1 MGGEFAA
8 ELAELAKRL
17 SSAQVAAWAEVLD
30 TASGP
35 TESVAVAL
43 VDAQLGHGAT
53 GAAHQLIVAWRARAP
68 RLPGAAV
75 ALALTSASVAYEEA
89 ERRRPRLVVSGPM
102 SSAVA
107 VRLTSSVVVE
117 VIRAATDRV
126 LLVSFAAY
134 GVAEVV
140 RELVLAAA
148 RGVRVDLVLERTVE
162 QGGMLRDGAGGAPFA
177 ALAGRAQVWHWPAAR
192 RRPQGRAA
200 LHAKVVVADAELAL
214 LSSANLTDRGLSD
227 NIEVGFLVHDGETAG
242 QLDQHF
248 RALMRPE
255 AHCLEPLPEQ
265 H

>member
-1 MGGEFAA
+1 MGGAFAA
-8 ELAELAKRL
+8 ELADLAKRL
-17 SSAQVAAWAEVLD
+17 SSAQIEAWSEVLNG
-30 TASGP
+30 APAP
-35 TESVAVAL
+35 TESAAAAL
-43 VDAQLGHGAT
+43 VDTQLGYGAP
-53 GAAHQLIVAWRARAP
+53 GAAHQLVRAWRTQAP

-75 ALALTSASVAYEEA
+75 ALALSAAAVAYEEA
-89 ERRRPRLVVSGPM
+89 EQRRPKLVVSGPM
-102 SSAVA
+102 TSAVA

-162 QGGMLRDGAGGAPFA
+162 QGGALRDDASGATFAP
-177 ALAGRAQVWHWPAAR
+177 LAGQAQVWHWPAAHR
-192 RRPQGRAA
+192 RSRGRAA
-200 LHAKVVVADAELAL
+200 LHAKVVIADGELAL

-227 NIEVGFLVHDGETAG
+227 NIEVGLLVRDHETAG
-242 QLDQHF
+242 QLDRHF

-255 AHCLEPLPEQ
+255 ARCLTLLSEQ
-265 H
+265 S